1 MDEMEVLAYTWLI
14 CLYVQETAAQ
24 CPYHQPRVELICR
37 LNPFSEIKTE
47 VCLTQ
52 LGVTNKIKSIF

>member
-14 CLYVQETAAQ
+14 CLYVQEAAAQ